1 MHFGSDRPRAFL
13 VRLAQS
19 RRGNTLAI
27 MAAALI
33 PLCGMI
39 GGGVDVARMYLV
51 KTRLQHA
58 CDAGALAG
66 RKAMGG
72 GQWSQSGNMPNTVA
86 QRFFKANIA
95 DDAYGSSGMT
105 SAFSETAGKVTGA
118 ASAVLPMTLTK
129 VIGATTTTLSVT
141 CEAEMRLPNTDVMFV
156 LDNTGSMDS
165 KAVSTDS
172 QTKMQAMRSAVKC
185 FYEIVARLDT
195 DEDCVGGAPSGGL
208 SDQVQVRFGFVPY
221 AMNVNVG
228 RLLPTDYIANNWTY
242 QSREVDDDPEYG
254 AFDRWND
261 TFATNTVG
269 SYGTAIPVQLRGVG
283 SSADCNSSTFPTPAD
298 TYTPTSGQRQWPIE
312 NSDNGTEWSAYT
324 PTIHRTYSTSYSS
337 SLKICTLRYQ
347 ERTMFRLAW
356 HKRVSSKAA
365 GAVGFPIF
373 AYRPVRFDISQL
385 KNNPGM
391 ANVSLPIG
399 KFNAA
404 TSVAWGGC
412 IEERQTVRATS
423 YDPIPGDALD
433 LDLKNAPT
441 GSEETQW
448 GPLLPGAVFGRKNAS
463 GVYTTDTIRTF
474 NALPFSRVS
483 ECPAAATKMMKWP
496 YANEFSNY
504 VDGLVA
510 RGNTYHDIGLIWG
523 ARLMWPTGIFR
534 AENEFTPQG
543 GEIQRNLIF
552 MTDGDACTDIDNYQ
566 AYGFAAIDRRQ
577 TPANTLPTE
586 GCTTTGTLTQ
596 QVNARYQAVCRV
608 VRNENITLWVIWFG
622 VKNNTLETQMR
633 NCATPGRFFAARNQ
647 TDLQNTFRQ
656 IADQISQLRITN

>member
-1 MHFGSDRPRAFL
+1 MHFGSDRHRTFL
-13 VRLAQS
+13 VRLARS

-72 GQWSQSGNMPNTVA
+72 GQWAQSNNLPNTIA

-105 SAFSETAGKVTGA
+105 SAFSESAGKVTGT

-129 VIGATTTTLSVT
+129 VIGAKTTTLSVT

-156 LDNTGSMDS
+156 LDNTGSMAS
-165 KAVSTDS
+165 PAVATDS
-172 QTKMQAMRSAVKC
+172 QTKIQALRSAVKC

-195 DEDCVGGAPSGGL
+195 DENCVGGAPSGGL

-228 RLLPTDYIANNWTY
+228 RLLPTEYIADTWTY
-242 QSREVDDDPEYG
+242 QSREVDDEPDYG

-261 TFATNTVG
+261 TLSTNNAG
-269 SYGTAIPVQLRGVG
+269 AYGPYVPVQTRTV
-283 SSADCNSSTFPTPAD
+283 SRATDCTAEAFPPPAD
-298 TYTPTSGQRQWPIE
+298 TYTATSGPRQWPK
-312 NSDNGTEWSAYT
+312 DKTDTGTEWSAFT
-324 PTIHRTYSTSYSS
+324 PAIHRSYSVYPTTS
-337 SLKICTLRYQ
+337 TICTTRYR
-347 ERTMFRLAW
+347 ERPIFRLGW
-356 HKRVSSKAA
+356 HKRVSSGAS
-365 GAVGFPIF
+365 GAVAFPTWV
-373 AYRPVRFDISQL
+373 YRPIRFNVSGL
-385 KNNPGM
+385 KNSPGM
-391 ANVSLPIG
+391 ASVTLPVG
-399 KFNAA
+399 EFNAA
-404 TSVAWGGC
+404 TTVAWGGC
-412 IEERQTVRATS
+412 VEERQTVRATS
-423 YDPIPGDALD
+423 YDPVPSGALD

-441 GSEETQW
+441 GSEDTQW

-463 GVYTTDTIRTF
+463 GTYTTNEVRTF
-474 NALPFSRVS
+474 NAFTRTSA
-483 ECPAAATKMMKWP
+483 CPAPATKMMKWP
-496 YANEFSNY
+496 DARNFSDY
-504 VDGLVA
+504 VDGLGA
-510 RGNTYHDIGLIWG
+510 DGNTYHDIGLIWG
-523 ARLMWPTGIFR
+523 ARIMWPTGIFR

-552 MTDGDACTDIDNYQ
+552 MTDGDACTDLDNYQ

-577 TPANTLPTE
+577 TPANTLPSE

-622 VKNNTLETQMR
+622 VKNNTIETQMR

-647 TDLQNTFRQ
+647 VDLQNTFRQ